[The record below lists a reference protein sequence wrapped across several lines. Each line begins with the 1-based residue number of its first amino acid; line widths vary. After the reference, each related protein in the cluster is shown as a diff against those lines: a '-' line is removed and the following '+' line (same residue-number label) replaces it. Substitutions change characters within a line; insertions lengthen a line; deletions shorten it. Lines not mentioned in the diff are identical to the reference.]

1 MKYIVKT
8 RETEF
13 YDYEYMVE
21 AKSEDEAEQKVL
33 NEDWDDVEI
42 INKILDR
49 EILESEPFSDN

>member
-21 AKSEDEAEQKVL
+21 AKSGDEAEQKVL

-49 EILESEPFSDN
+49 EILEIEPFSDN